1 MGTWYGTKREGE
13 SVIDYIA
20 RSEGIDRAR
29 IVDHV
34 VRIDAAYLA
43 IATDCGAVVGAVVV
57 ITHDRKAGTIGLKFL
72 EESVGPYYWDCPDR
86 ILDKLTPT
94 TYQHAIAWRLG
105 CRSFNLRKRALKGD
119 LTGKRLKIGSGV
131 YRIEGRNN
139 YRRGAW
145 VGTYEET
152 GVQYTI
158 RRSALNRAEV
168 IE

>member
-34 VRIDAAYLA
+34 IRIDAAYMA
-43 IATDCGAVVGAVVV
+43 IRSPLGPVVGVVV
-57 ITHDRKAGTIGLKFL
+57 KITRDRGDIGLKWID
-72 EESVGPYYWDCPDR
+72 ESMGPYYHDCPDR
-86 ILDKLTPT
+86 ILDKLTDLRCENSRK
-94 TYQHAIAWRLG
+94 WRAS
-105 CRSFNLRKRALKGD
+105 CRAYNARKRALRGD
-119 LTGKRLKIGSGV
+119 LTGKRLRIGSGV

-145 VGTYEET
+145 IGTYEAT